1 MPKVAVGGGL
11 VVVVVTADAHSGEI
25 LAGPDI
31 ITRGFVHDESSEE
44 ILEEARRRTLAS
56 LKEVEAEEVG
66 DPAILKQHVRRTLGK
81 YFFEVI
87 QRKPIIVPVIMEV

>member
-1 MPKVAVGGGL
+1 
-11 VVVVVTADAHSGEI
+11 VVVVVTADSHTGEV

-31 ITRGFVHDESSEE
+31 ITRGFVHDETSEE
-44 ILEEARRRTLAS
+44 ILQEARHRTLTS

-81 YFFEVI
+81 YFFEAI